1 MVAVEGRFLRGEAVA
16 CIDEHGN
23 EVARGLVNYIPAE
36 ARRIIRHPTRDL
48 AQILG
53 YLIEPELINHDNKVL
68 L

>member
-23 EVARGLVNYIPAE
+23 EVARGLVNYSSAE
-36 ARRIIRHPTRDL
+36 ARRIIHHPTRDL

-53 YLIEPELINHDNKVL
+53 YLIEPELIRRDNMVL